1 MGRRKVEMKQI
12 ENRIGR
18 GNPYSMLHGNV
29 NLATGTPSIAIF
41 FERAGP
47 LSWQVCLFPVLGTF

>member
-18 GNPYSMLHGNV
+18 GNPYSMLHENV
-29 NLATGTPSIAIF
+29 NLAMGTPSIAIF
-41 FERAGP
+41 FERPGP
-47 LSWQVCLFPVLGTF
+47 LSWQVWLFPVLGTF